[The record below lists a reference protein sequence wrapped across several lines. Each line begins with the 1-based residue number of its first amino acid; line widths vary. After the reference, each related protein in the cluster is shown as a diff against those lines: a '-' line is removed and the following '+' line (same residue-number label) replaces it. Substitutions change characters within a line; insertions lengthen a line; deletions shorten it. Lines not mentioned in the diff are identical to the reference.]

1 VVLIGYTP
9 RLKKRAPGTH
19 WIGGWMSPRAVLN
32 AMVKRKDDDDDVQD
46 TFSGGLF

>member
-1 VVLIGYTP
+1 VDTG
-9 RLKKRAPGTH
+9 
-19 WIGGWMSPRAVLN
+19 AVLN